1 MKKKSLITLNSLGRV
16 GMSLAVLLSLSAC
29 SDNNVST
36 NLSGQIVKGPV
47 GNSNVCVYAVSNGT
61 KATSPLVPC
70 TTSDASGNY
79 SFSNLS
85 YSGDVYIEATGGTFK
100 NEATGVNST
109 LTTPLGSIIALSGGS
124 AVGVV
129 TPLTQVA
136 VSVSTAFNSTAMAQ
150 AAANIAAQAGLGSLN
165 ILTTAPAFAANNTTA
180 TNAYAAVLGALAQYT
195 SSATTPVSLA
205 NAMSAWAAHTAG
217 FQVSLQA
224 ALNAYAAGAGV
235 ASTHLPLALNLAA
248 TGSVTSVS
256 ATLSTGTGSGATTV
270 TSSGGLTT
278 ASSLTLSG
286 AGAGF
291 VPIVGQGLSV
301 AGITTINFTNGST
314 NLAVSADSGGME
326 VLFHDAIGK
335 EWRLSCASV
344 TCSGQVIVDAAG
356 KKVTF
361 ANATLTAVTSTSATG
376 TIVVSGST
384 VYL

>member
-1 MKKKSLITLNSLGRV
+1 MKKKSSVVLNSLNRV
-16 GMSLAVLLSLSAC
+16 GLSLTLLLALAAC
-29 SDNNVST
+29 SDDNMPST

-47 GNSNVCVYAVSNGT
+47 GNSTVCVYAINNGS
-61 KATSPLVPC
+61 KSSAPLTPC

-85 YSGDVYIEATGGTFK
+85 YGGDVYIEATGGTYK
-100 NEATGVNST
+100 NEATGATTT

-150 AAANIAAQAGLGSLN
+150 AAANISAQAGLGNLN
-165 ILTTAPAFAANNTTA
+165 ILSTAPAFAANNTTA

-195 SSATTPVSLA
+195 GGTATPVSLV
-205 NAMSAWAAHTAG
+205 NAMSAWAANTAG
-217 FQVSLQA
+217 FQASLQTA
-224 ALNAYAAGAGV
+224 MSAYAAKAGV
-235 ASTHLPLALNLAA
+235 APTNLPLALNLAA
-248 TGSVTSVS
+248 TGAVTSVS
-256 ATLSTGTGSGATTV
+256 ASVGTGASTV

-278 ASSLTLSG
+278 SSSLTLSG

-291 VPIVGQGLSV
+291 VPLVGQGLSV
-301 AGITTINFTNGST
+301 TNGT
-314 NLAVSADSGGME
+314 TLLAVSADSGGMD
-326 VLFHDAIGK
+326 VLFHDASGK
-335 EWRLSCASV
+335 EWKLSCVSQ
-344 TCSGQVIVDAAG
+344 TCSGQVIVDAPG

-361 ANATLTAVTSTSATG
+361 ANATLTAVTATTATG

-384 VYL
+384 SYL